1 MSILIIMDIITLKA
15 FQKGSIIHFYFMI
28 RIKPGRRVLMKAT
41 IRDVAKYANVSISTV
56 SRVMNAPDTV
66 AEEKRSRVLEA
77 IEALQYQPNAFAR
90 GLIYK
95 KSDTIGVMIPD
106 IENPY
111 FAGLIRG
118 MQDAAVKLNHSLMIC
133 NTDRDK
139 KRTIAYVQSFFEKQV
154 DGFIFASDSLH
165 KEYYEE
171 MERYHLPFVLA
182 STNAPEYNIP
192 SVDID
197 DEQAAF
203 EAVRHLIAS
212 GHRNIGM
219 INMPLDRT
227 ISGQPRYEGFHRALE
242 EGGLH
247 HCKPYVEY
255 AEHRYTDAYEAAA
268 RLFAQHP
275 ELTAVF
281 AASDE
286 FAMGTISYLRDQGK
300 SVPGHVSVIGFDN
313 IRMAEM
319 FIPKLTTIEQP
330 TYEIGYR
337 SVQMLHELITKGK
350 VRVLREKLP
359 HRLIVREST
368 AIHIHPVHVD

>member
-1 MSILIIMDIITLKA
+1 
-15 FQKGSIIHFYFMI
+15 
-28 RIKPGRRVLMKAT
+28 MKAT

-66 AEEKRSRVLEA
+66 TVEKRDRVLKA

-111 FAGLIRG
+111 FTGLIRG
-118 MQDAAVKLNHSLMIC
+118 MQDAAVRLNHSLMIC

-139 KRTIAYVQSFFEKQV
+139 QRTINYVRSFFEKQV

-203 EAVRHLIAS
+203 EAVRHLIVS

-227 ISGQPRYEGFHRALE
+227 ISGQPRYEGFLRALDE
-242 EGGLH
+242 AGLH
-247 HCKPYVEY
+247 HCNPFVEY
-255 AEHRYTDAYEAAA
+255 AEHRYSDAYEAAA
-268 RLFAQHP
+268 RLFARHP

-300 SVPGHVSVIGFDN
+300 TVPGQVSVIGFDN

-359 HRLIVREST
+359 HRLIIREST
-368 AIHIHPVHVD
+368 GIHIYPIHAD